1 MRRRRPP
8 LALPA
13 HAAALALL
21 LAACGGPLG
30 PVAGG
35 RLRGEPAPPP
45 SDWSY
50 TRDVLLVQLETR
62 PERPWSVT
70 LGCIDYQGALYV
82 GSPDPE
88 RDRWVAHVTRD
99 PRVRLRVEGRI
110 YELQARRVTDP
121 AEWAAAGRLLYE
133 KYDLR
138 QEAGREPGWLFRLDP
153 RQSADSKSRPTRSEP
168 QASEGG
174 PPPSQEAD
182 SNPRRDSREQPSA
195 AGAEAEV
202 VGHGQ

>member
-1 MRRRRPP
+1 MPAQGEGVEEIRGAGGRCAPGAP
-8 LALPA
+8 TAL
-13 HAAALALL
+13 AAALALI

-30 PVAGG
+30 AVPGG
-35 RLRGEPAPPP
+35 RLRGEPAAPPA
-45 SDWSY
+45 DWAF
-50 TRDVLLVQLETR
+50 TRDVPLVQLETR

-70 LGCIDYQGALYV
+70 LGCVEYQGALYV

-88 RDRWVAHVTRD
+88 SDRWVAHVTRD

-138 QEAGREPGWLFRLDP
+138 QEPGREPGWLFRLDP
-153 RQSADSKSRPTRSEP
+153 R
-168 QASEGG
+168 
-174 PPPSQEAD
+174 
-182 SNPRRDSREQPSA
+182 
-195 AGAEAEV
+195 
-202 VGHGQ
+202 